1 MRRFILVLAVSALMA
16 AMLVVTAVPAF
27 ATIHQLV
34 PTDDVVANDSA
45 SAVVQDE
52 HPPGISAGIPIGGK
66 TYDNNSEQGDEAL
79 GSNGNFAQPL
89 QVVDANALAEGEC
102 TRLLCG
108 TNPGDKDDPGP
119 DPSNLESS

>member
-16 AMLVVTAVPAF
+16 AMLVVTAVAAF
-27 ATIHQLV
+27 ATIHELV
-34 PTDDVVANDSA
+34 PTDDVANDSA

-79 GSNGNFAQPL
+79 GSNGNLAQPL

-108 TNPGDKDDPGP
+108 TNPGDKDDPGA
-119 DPSNLESS
+119 E